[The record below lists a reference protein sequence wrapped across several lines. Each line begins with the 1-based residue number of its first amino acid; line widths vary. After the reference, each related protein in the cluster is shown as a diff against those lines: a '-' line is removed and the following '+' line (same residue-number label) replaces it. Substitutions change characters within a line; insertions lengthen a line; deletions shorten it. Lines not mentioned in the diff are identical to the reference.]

1 VNVVGLVPMAH
12 VADLPRSIAF
22 YEKLGFT
29 VGGSWAH
36 EGGGKMVWAS
46 LVRDGNPQLYISQA
60 DAPVDPTQQAV
71 LFYLYSKDLVAL
83 RAALVGHGIAV
94 GEITHPAYM
103 KEGEIR
109 LEDPDG
115 YVLLVG
121 QTDS

>member
-36 EGGGKMVWAS
+36 E
-46 LVRDGNPQLYISQA
+46 
-60 DAPVDPTQQAV
+60 
-71 LFYLYSKDLVAL
+71 DLVAL